1 MPNKR
6 EYLRDDS
13 QVNIR
18 ALGECVTTRA
28 IRGSP
33 YTRDRDTCDIIPTGN
48 ATDVFDRGAISRGI
62 ETGNISMRSVNDAAE
77 IPPPLRDSLLNY
89 LPPCAAVNTFLSS
102 GNAMPVSRVP
112 EEIDSERRTAKFGI
126 FNFCNGKK

>member
-1 MPNKR
+1 MFRDHEASSISPLFLSRTLVRTTYIRNSLKSFKFFRVYDFVAKIGAKCQIRER

-13 QVNIR
+13 QVDIR

-48 ATDVFDRGAISRGI
+48 ATDVFDCGAISPGI
-62 ETGNISMRSVNDAAE
+62 ETTV
-77 IPPPLRDSLLNY
+77 
-89 LPPCAAVNTFLSS
+89 
-102 GNAMPVSRVP
+102 
-112 EEIDSERRTAKFGI
+112 I
-126 FNFCNGKK
+126 FP